1 MISIDLA
8 LKYTPIP
15 ISVQRKEE
23 EEAKK
28 LYQEIITAI
37 KSPTPELIELTC
49 EKQTEKKVA
58 VMSDQISAVIIS
70 QKDGGAA
77 TGRATGFFSMVEPE
91 QSEEVPT

>member
-15 ISVQRKEE
+15 VSVQRKEIE
-23 EEAKK
+23 DAQS
-28 LYQEIITAI
+28 LYQQIITAI

-58 VMSDQISAVIIS
+58 VMSDQISAVILS

-77 TGRATGFFSMVEPE
+77 AGRVPGFFSMVETE
-91 QSEEVPT
+91 Q

>member
-15 ISVQRKEE
+15 VSVQRKEIE
-23 EEAKK
+23 DAQT
-28 LYQEIITAI
+28 LYQRIITAI

-58 VMSDQISAVIIS
+58 VMSDQISAVILS

-77 TGRATGFFSMVEPE
+77 AGRVPGFFSMVESE
-91 QSEEVPT
+91 Q